1 MTRNYEIR
9 VEGELGGT
17 LLRYLRCP
25 HRMIPEETVL
35 RVNAT
40 SAELARLLR
49 ACSEHGL
56 TIERVTRISRPSVA
70 SPPAVTD

>member
-9 VEGELGGT
+9 VEGELGET

-25 HRMIPEETVL
+25 HRTVPEETVL
-35 RVNAT
+35 RVDAT

-56 TIERVTRISRPSVA
+56 TIERVIRISPPLVA
-70 SPPAVTD
+70 SPSAVNG